1 MRPTTFPAALAAGA
15 ALLLGLAACT
25 PGADSDEARADT
37 AARFIACLQ
46 GSGVQA
52 QSDETGRVFVLLR
65 GVTVDEVTGEMPD
78 VEDDVQF
85 GMVGDAGS
93 YWIAVAEAKS
103 FADPDTQDAYAAC
116 ESDHPDF
123 AQPAYTD
130 PLNEAEME
138 AARLAL
144 AESALEFARC
154 GRDAGFAW
162 VPDPDDQGGI
172 ILPSDLTEEEFR
184 ALLAACFT
192 PDAPIGFG
200 VDPDAPVSFDWMS
213 VWDAAAMEGDQ

>member
-1 MRPTTFPAALAAGA
+1 MRVTPLPAVLAAGA
-15 ALLLGLAACT
+15 ALIVGLAGCT
-25 PGADSDEARADT
+25 PAPDSDAARADT

-46 GSGVQA
+46 GSGVEA
-52 QSDETGRVFVLLR
+52 QSDETGLVLVLLPVVSTDDATDYVDDLR
-65 GVTVDEVTGEMPD
+65 STMVDESGALWVAVEKGE
-78 VEDDVQF
+78 
-85 GMVGDAGS
+85 
-93 YWIAVAEAKS
+93 S
-103 FADPDTQDAYAAC
+103 FIDPDTKDAYTTC

-130 PLNEAEME
+130 PFNEAEME
-138 AARLAL
+138 AARLAQV
-144 AESALEFARC
+144 ESALEFARC

-184 ALLAACFT
+184 AVLAACFT